1 MTQTRRRHLFY
12 LTAPADLAQ
21 ESCET
26 MGACQKVI
34 KTWEGTRGMMWDGTQ
49 HTSSVA
55 LLARPISDVVSIVFL
70 AEADLKF
77 PLLER
82 TG

>member
-1 MTQTRRRHLFY
+1 
-12 LTAPADLAQ
+12 
-21 ESCET
+21 
-26 MGACQKVI
+26 
-34 KTWEGTRGMMWDGTQ
+34 MMWDGTQ